1 MLDVIALVLISLA
14 AVLSL
19 GGLPGWLLNAVKVMR
34 ALGLTGLLV
43 VFASPR
49 LVNLLRRSLTWL
61 SLPATLRARLTNVME
76 QFLLGMRAF
85 QHPGRALSFASL
97 TVVI

>member
-1 MLDVIALVLISLA
+1 
-14 AVLSL
+14 
-19 GGLPGWLLNAVKVMR
+19 
-34 ALGLTGLLV
+34 
-43 VFASPR
+43 
-49 LVNLLRRSLTWL
+49 LLRRSLTWL

-76 QFLLGMRAF
+76 QFLLGTRAF